1 MLRSIGA
8 TAVAS
13 VLALSLTLDAR
24 AQNGVSHGYQ
34 VGGQPQGAVSHGY
47 QVGGRYHH
55 EWRGER
61 RHHHHGGGNAGGAIA
76 AGVVGLMLGAALS
89 NANRYDPPPAPM
101 PYRNV
106 DNYIEPY
113 GGHDWAAYCSQ
124 KFSTYDPATG
134 MYLAGDGRR
143 YPCH

>member
-1 MLRSIGA
+1 MLKSIGA
-8 TAVAS
+8 TAMAS
-13 VLALSLTLDAR
+13 VLVLSLVAGAQAQGR
-24 AQNGVSHGYQ
+24 GWPGQNG
-34 VGGQPQGAVSHGY
+34 GGQWHGD
-47 QVGGRYHH
+47 
-55 EWRGER
+55 
-61 RHHHHGGGNAGGAIA
+61 RHHHHGGGNAGGVIA

-106 DNYIEPY
+106 DNYVEPY
-113 GGHDWAAYCSQ
+113 GGPDWAAYCSQ